1 MIVHQA
7 QAQRQQVVPFENIQ
21 VRYQSAFNESKPNAF
36 LINTPAELEKVLT
49 DLKLTANPGSI
60 DLAEFLAEQS
70 LLLVYGGNRPTSGH
84 KLHVLKVTRSRKE
97 LIIKSRL
104 FVPGTNC
111 YVPQVVTYPLQVVA
125 IPKTQGV
132 RLTLDLLQST
142 QDCK

>member
-1 MIVHQA
+1 MD
-7 QAQRQQVVPFENIQ
+7 AQRQQAVPFENIQ
-21 VRYQSAFNESKPNAF
+21 VRYQSAYHEAKPNAY
-36 LINTPAELEKVLT
+36 LINTTADLERVLQE
-49 DLKLTANPGSI
+49 LKLTPNAGSI
-60 DLAEFLAEQS
+60 DLTDFLAEQS

-84 KLHVLKVTRSRKE
+84 KLHVLKVTRNRKE
-97 LIIKSRL
+97 LVIKSRL

-111 YVPQVVTYPLQVVA
+111 YVPQVITYPLQVVA